1 MTALLTAEDV
11 LNKRFQNAKNGYNV
25 LEVDDFLDDILR
37 TLRQIHVEKD
47 EVESKLS
54 AAEQRIAELSRVNSE
69 LTAEVEE
76 LKSAEST
83 EKVEAP
89 AVAPEPVDA
98 ATKESEMAT
107 GIIQMAQKLHD
118 DHVRIGKEEG
128 ERLLS
133 EAKAESARLIKDAE
147 ENKERTLGQLEKER
161 SEIERKIDEL
171 RVFERDYRNR
181 LKSYLSNLLGDLD
194 SRGNGGN
201 GSQSNN

>member
-1 MTALLTAEDV
+1 MTTLLTAEDV

-37 TLRQIHVEKD
+37 TLRQIYVEKD

-76 LKSAEST
+76 LKNAEAT
-83 EKVEAP
+83 EDVEAP
-89 AVAPEPVDA
+89 VAAPEPVEA
-98 ATKESEMAT
+98 ANRESEMAT

-118 DHVRIGKEEG
+118 DHVRTGKEEG
-128 ERLLS
+128 ERLLT
-133 EAKAESARLIKDAE
+133 EAKAESARLLKDAE

-161 SEIERKIDEL
+161 SEFERKIDEL

-194 SRGNGGN
+194 SRGSGGN
-201 GSQSNN
+201 GNQRNN

>member
-1 MTALLTAEDV
+1 MTTLLTAEDV

-37 TLRQIHVEKD
+37 TLRQIYVEKD

-76 LKSAEST
+76 LKNAEAT

-89 AVAPEPVDA
+89 VAAPEPVEA
-98 ATKESEMAT
+98 RNKESEMAT

-118 DHVRIGKEEG
+118 DHVRTGKEEG
-128 ERLLS
+128 ERLLT

-194 SRGNGGN
+194 SRGSGGN
-201 GSQSNN
+201 GDQRNN

>member
-1 MTALLTAEDV
+1 MTTLLTAEDV

-37 TLRQIHVEKD
+37 TLRQIYVEKD

-76 LKSAEST
+76 LKNAEAT
-83 EKVEAP
+83 EDVEAP
-89 AVAPEPVDA
+89 VAAPEPVEA
-98 ATKESEMAT
+98 ANRESEMAT

-118 DHVRIGKEEG
+118 DHVRTCKEEG
-128 ERLLS
+128 ERLLT
-133 EAKAESARLIKDAE
+133 EAKAESARLLKDAE

-161 SEIERKIDEL
+161 SEFERKIDEL

-194 SRGNGGN
+194 SRGSGGN
-201 GSQSNN
+201 GNQRNN